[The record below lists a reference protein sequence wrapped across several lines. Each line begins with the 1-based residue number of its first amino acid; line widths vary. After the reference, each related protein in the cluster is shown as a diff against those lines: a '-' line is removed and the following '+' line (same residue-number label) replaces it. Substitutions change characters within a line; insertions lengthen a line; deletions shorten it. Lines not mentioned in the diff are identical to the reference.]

1 MKAALRIISLYGFV
15 FAPLVAGPFAHA
27 ADVARGRSLAQ
38 VLCSPCHF
46 VTTDRAG
53 WFNAPSFVAIAN
65 DPATTSTSLE
75 VMIETPHPK
84 GTARAA
90 RSPSDA
96 ADLAAYILSLRQ
108 NKPN

>member
-1 MKAALRIISLYGFV
+1 MDRAPGIAFRGFV
-15 FAPLVAGPFAHA
+15 GALVPFVAGPFAHA
-27 ADVARGRSLAQ
+27 ADVARGHSLAQ
-38 VLCSPCHF
+38 ILCSQCHF
-46 VTTDRAG
+46 ITTNQAG

-90 RSPSDA
+90 RSPSEA
-96 ADLAAYILSLRQ
+96 ADLAAYILSLKQ
-108 NKPN
+108 K

>member
-1 MKAALRIISLYGFV
+1 MDF

-27 ADVARGRSLAQ
+27 ADVTRGRRLAQ
-38 VLCSPCHF
+38 MLCSQCHF
-46 VTTDRAG
+46 ITTDQAG

-84 GTARAA
+84 VTARVV
-90 RSPSDA
+90 RNPSEA
-96 ADLAAYILSLRQ
+96 MDLAAYILSL
-108 NKPN
+108 KKK